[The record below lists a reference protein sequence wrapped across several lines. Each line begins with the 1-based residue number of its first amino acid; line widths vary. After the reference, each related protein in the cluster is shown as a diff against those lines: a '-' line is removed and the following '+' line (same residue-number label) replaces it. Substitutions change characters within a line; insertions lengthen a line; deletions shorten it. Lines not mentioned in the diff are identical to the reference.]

1 MTLKPPSF
9 RVRPLRRLLAASAAA
24 AGMLLAAAP
33 AHAFLQETHRR
44 IVLDAVAYMAAHPA
58 TTNYQKLVA
67 GAARAGY
74 SIEDFAATLG
84 QGAYDV
90 DSFADTYI
98 CGAITGDCEMA
109 PLWGL
114 GTAIARYSSF
124 WHFEDHAHGSDVHGN
139 PYGGYSYARVPVM
152 GDVDTLA
159 AGWLWDDY
167 LDDGRG
173 GMHGILGDG
182 TKYDT
187 YHLTEANY
195 RQGSTSQPAMYAD
208 YQKFPFQP
216 ISNLGQ
222 YWFTQFLQMPTAQ
235 TLGFVLHTTDLL
247 VPQHTWN
254 TLGNNH
260 SGFEQ
265 WVLDYFDSEQLNDF
279 ALVDAAL
286 ADFPPLPP
294 TATDVRAFMHQAG
307 AYSYANGAL
316 VLSSTDQADR
326 VAVARKVVPHATA
339 LVVRL
344 LDRGA
349 ERLVQ

>member
-1 MTLKPPSF
+1 MTQPTSSLGQ
-9 RVRPLRRLLAASAAA
+9 RIALAVATAGLAGAA
-24 AGMLLAAAP
+24 LP
-33 AHAFLQETHRR
+33 AQAFTQETHRR
-44 IVLDAVAYMAAHPA
+44 IVLDAVAYMAAHPT
-58 TTNYQKLVA
+58 TTNYAKLVA

-74 SIEDFAATLG
+74 TIDQFAAMMG

-98 CGAITGDCEMA
+98 CGAITGDCEKA

-114 GTAIARYSSF
+114 GTAIAKYSSF
-124 WHFEDHAHGSDVHGN
+124 WHFEDHAHGQDVHGN
-139 PYGGYSYARVPVM
+139 PYGGYSYGRVPIM

-159 AGWLWDDY
+159 AGWLWNDY
-167 LDDGRG
+167 LDDGRNG
-173 GMHGILGDG
+173 QHGIFGDG

-195 RQGSTSQPAMYAD
+195 RQGSASTVSMYTD
-208 YQKFPFQP
+208 YQNFPFQP
-216 ISNLGQ
+216 VSNLGQ
-222 YWFTQFLQMPTAQ
+222 YWFTQFLSMPTAQ
-235 TLGFVLHTTDLL
+235 TLGFVCHTADLL

-260 SGFEQ
+260 SGFES
-265 WVLDYFDSEQLNDF
+265 WVQDYWDSAQLDSFD
-279 ALVDAAL
+279 LVDAAFKDL
-286 ADFPPLPP
+286 TAPSP
-294 TATDVRAFMHQAG
+294 TATDLRPLWHQSG

-316 VLSSTDQADR
+316 ALSSTDQNDR
-326 VAVARKVVPHATA
+326 IAVAKKVVPHATA
-339 LVVRL
+339 MVVLL

>member
-1 MTLKPPSF
+1 MTLKTFSP
-9 RVRPLRRLLAASAAA
+9 RARRLLAAGAAA
-24 AGMLLAAAP
+24 AGTLLASAP

-44 IVLDAVAYMAAHPA
+44 IVLDAVAYMQAHPA

-74 SIEDFAATLG
+74 SIDEFAAMLG

-90 DSFADTYI
+90 DSFSDTYI
-98 CGAITGDCEMA
+98 CGAITGDCEKA

-124 WHFEDHAHGSDVHGN
+124 WHFEDHSHGSDAHGN
-139 PYGGYSYARVPVM
+139 PYGGYNYSRVPVM

-159 AGWLWDDY
+159 AGWLWNDH

-173 GMHGILGDG
+173 GMHGLLGDG

-187 YHLTEANY
+187 YHRTEANY
-195 RQGSTSQPAMYAD
+195 RQGSSSSPSQYAD
-208 YQKFPFQP
+208 YQNFPFQP

-222 YWFTQFLQMPTAQ
+222 YWFGQFLQMPTAQ

-260 SGFEQ
+260 SGFEE
-265 WVLDYFDSEQLNDF
+265 WVLDYFDSERLDDF
-279 ALVDAAL
+279 TLVDAAL
-286 ADFPPLPP
+286 NDLPPLPP
-294 TATDVRAFMHQAG
+294 AATEVRGLMHTAA

-326 VAVARKVVPHATA
+326 VAVARRIVPHATA

>member
-1 MTLKPPSF
+1 MTPTTTKTPRLQ
-9 RVRPLRRLLAASAAA
+9 RVALALAAASAVC
-24 AGMLLAAAP
+24 AAAP
-33 AHAFLQETHRR
+33 AHAFTQDTHRR
-44 IVLDAVAYMAAHPA
+44 IVLDAVAYMAAHPT
-58 TTNYQKLVA
+58 TTNYAKLVA

-74 SIEDFAATLG
+74 SIDQFAQIMG

-98 CGAITGDCEMA
+98 CGAITGDCEKA

-124 WHFEDHAHGSDVHGN
+124 WHFEDHSHGSDAHGN
-139 PYGGYSYARVPVM
+139 PYGGYNYSRVPVM

-159 AGWLWDDY
+159 AGWLWNDH

-173 GMHGILGDG
+173 GMHGLLGDG

-187 YHLTEANY
+187 YHRTEANY
-195 RQGSTSQPAMYAD
+195 RQGSSSSPSQYAD
-208 YQKFPFQP
+208 YQNFPFQP

-222 YWFTQFLQMPTAQ
+222 YWFGQFLQMPTAQ

-260 SGFEQ
+260 SGFEE
-265 WVLDYFDSEQLNDF
+265 WVLDYFDSERLDDF
-279 ALVDAAL
+279 TLVDAAL
-286 ADFPPLPP
+286 NDLPPLPP
-294 TATDVRAFMHQAG
+294 AATEVRGLMHTAA

-326 VAVARKVVPHATA
+326 VAVARRIVPHATA

>member
-1 MTLKPPSF
+1 MSRARPSRSP
-9 RVRPLRRLLAASAAA
+9 RVALSIAAA
-24 AGMLLAAAP
+24 AALMSAAP
-33 AHAFLQETHRR
+33 AHAFMQETHRR
-44 IVLDAVAYMAAHPA
+44 LVLDAVAYMQAHPT
-58 TTNYQKLVA
+58 TTNYAKLVA
-67 GAARAGY
+67 GAAKAGY
-74 SIEDFAATLG
+74 TIDQFAAVMA

-90 DSFADTYI
+90 DSFADTYV
-98 CGAITGDCEMA
+98 CGAITGDCEKA

-114 GTAIARYSSF
+114 GTSIAKYAAF
-124 WHFEDHAHGSDVHGN
+124 WHFEDHAHGADVHGN
-139 PYGGYSYARVPVM
+139 PYGGYSYGRVPIM

-159 AGWLWDDY
+159 AGWLWNDY

-173 GMHGILGDG
+173 GLGGIFGDG

-195 RQGSTSQPAMYAD
+195 RQGTKSSTSMYQD
-208 YQKFPFQP
+208 YQAIPFQP

-222 YWFTQFLQMPTAQ
+222 YWFTQFLAAPTAQ

-260 SGFEQ
+260 SGFED
-265 WVLDYFDSEQLNDF
+265 WCLSYWDTEHLND
-279 ALVDAAL
+279 ATLVDAAL
-286 ADFPPLPP
+286 KDFTALAP
-294 TATDVRAFMHQAG
+294 TATDVRSLMHQAG

-316 VLSSTDQADR
+316 VLSSTAQADR

-339 LVVRL
+339 LAVL
-344 LDRGA
+344 ILNRGA
-349 ERLVQ
+349 ERLSP